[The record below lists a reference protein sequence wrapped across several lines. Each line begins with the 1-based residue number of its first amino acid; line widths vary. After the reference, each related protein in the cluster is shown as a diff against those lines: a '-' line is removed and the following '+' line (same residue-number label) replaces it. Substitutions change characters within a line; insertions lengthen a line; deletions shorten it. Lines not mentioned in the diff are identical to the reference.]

1 MFTHVCG
8 TESQI
13 VSTLSCGS
21 EHSELLQTSYF
32 SLDNKWLVVFLASH
46 GQNSK
51 QDNLQIGKLVFGC
64 VVIKIHKALFCNL
77 KDLCVLLG
85 YLRAYF

>member
-1 MFTHVCG
+1 MFTCIFG

-13 VSTLSCGS
+13 ISTLSCSS

-32 SLDNKWLVVFLASH
+32 SLDNKWLLVFQASH

-51 QDNLQIGKLVFGC
+51 QDNLQIGKLVFSY
-64 VVIKIHKALFCNL
+64 VVIKIPKVLFVIL
-77 KDLCVLLG
+77 KICVLLG